1 MGATS
6 TAPGS
11 LNLCLLFYL
20 LAPRRPPGNISWT
33 LTGSTVTIKW
43 DPVVAQADESAVTG
57 YKVQASM
64 LSAFCYTKET
74 TGNVNSNL
82 LLPTDALQAG
92 FPLCSHAVPGE
103 QESDRH
109 PSA

>member
-6 TAPGS
+6 IAPASAPGS
-11 LNLCLLFYL
+11 LNLCLLLYL

-57 YKVQASM
+57 YKVQAS
-64 LSAFCYTKET
+64 T
-74 TGNVNSNL
+74 
-82 LLPTDALQAG
+82 
-92 FPLCSHAVPGE
+92 
-103 QESDRH
+103 
-109 PSA
+109 